1 MNSAIYNGSFLFVF
15 VLSIIFLGERVTL
28 GKLMG
33 CLLCLGGL
41 VLIAISSLSQM
52 SSNHG
57 SILGYAALLFS
68 MCTWAVFSVT
78 AEKYST
84 PLREVCE
91 GVFFVAFSSS
101 LFRLTSSTISSPQ
114 ELWSDSVFGVVLS
127 WFHWAW
133 NLFFGLDVF
142 VGEPLDGT

>member
-91 GVFFVAFSSS
+91 GVFFVGFSC
-101 LFRLTSSTISSPQ
+101 F
-114 ELWSDSVFGVVLS
+114 F
-127 WFHWAW
+127 
-133 NLFFGLDVF
+133 LFFFVSPHIVDHFFSPRVMVRLRFWGCSFLVSLGLELVF
-142 VGEPLDGT
+142 WLGCFCW